1 MKIVSVDRIDN
12 DIHAT
17 LEDGSVVLL
26 DWAWIIEN
34 KPQIGDEFPQ
44 VEAEVVVDAPVAPV
58 EPVVL

>member
-44 VEAEVVVDAPVAPV
+44 IEAPAVV
-58 EPVVL
+58 EPVEAPVVL